1 MPASRELLD
10 NKVVVLR
17 LLRAAVLFYDSSR
30 VALVAQAQLRAREV
44 PQRLRTKNTAPCP
57 AHRDGDARRVP
68 AAPDLKEAP
77 PLERVLGRLL
87 RRPLAEPPAAHPP
100 EPLGRHVHLCHELRG
115 GLGPHEVVRVD
126 RGAVALRARGL
137 FVDSIT
143 ETQSTQS
150 LGAAVAS
157 TGLGLRF
164 GWRRIDLV
172 LPPENIGCCV
182 RTGSSV
188 TNSQTT
194 TKRPATS

>member
-87 RRPLAEPPAAHPP
+87 RRPLAEPPTPY
-100 EPLGRHVHLCHELRG
+100 
-115 GLGPHEVVRVD
+115 
-126 RGAVALRARGL
+126 
-137 FVDSIT
+137 
-143 ETQSTQS
+143 
-150 LGAAVAS
+150 
-157 TGLGLRF
+157 
-164 GWRRIDLV
+164 
-172 LPPENIGCCV
+172 
-182 RTGSSV
+182 SS
-188 TNSQTT
+188 Q
-194 TKRPATS
+194 

>member
-1 MPASRELLD
+1 MG
-10 NKVVVLR
+10 
-17 LLRAAVLFYDSSR
+17 
-30 VALVAQAQLRAREV
+30 
-44 PQRLRTKNTAPCP
+44 
-57 AHRDGDARRVP
+57 RDIYVR
-68 AAPDLKEAP
+68 
-77 PLERVLGRLL
+77 
-87 RRPLAEPPAAHPP
+87 
-100 EPLGRHVHLCHELRG
+100 HELRG
-115 GLGPHEVVRVD
+115 RLGPHEAVRVD

-137 FVDSIT
+137 FVDSIA

-172 LPPENIGCCV
+172 LPPENISCCV